1 LALILCIE
9 TATDVCSVA
18 LAQDGILLAIAESD
32 EPKSHAGTV
41 VTFIEKVMNESNL
54 KLSQLDAVSISKG
67 PGSYTGL
74 RIGTATAKGLCYAL
88 EKPLIAINTLQSMT
102 SYLIESRKPNPEA
115 LLVPLIDARRMEVYS
130 AVFDAFLNE
139 ITVTKAEI
147 ISEKSFS
154 ELLKKNKAMFFGDGS
169 AKCKSALHPNSNAF
183 FEENFKAS
191 AIGMLSIAE
200 KSFKEKKFEN
210 IAYFEPFYLKDF
222 VGINPKS

>member
-18 LAQDGILLAIAESD
+18 LAKDGILLAIKESD

-41 VTFIEKVMNESNL
+41 TKFIEQVMNESNL

-102 SYLIESRKPNPEA
+102 AYLVASQKPEPEV

-130 AVFDAFLNE
+130 AVFNAILNE
-139 ITVTKAEI
+139 IIETKAEI

-154 ELLKKNKAMFFGDGS
+154 ELLKNNKAIFFGDGS
-169 AKCKSALHPNSNAF
+169 AKCKSALHSNSNAF
-183 FEENFKAS
+183 FKENFKAS
-191 AIGMLSIAE
+191 ARGMLSISE